1 MIIDTINNSYPAS
14 RSAVGADLW
23 DRLIKPSDE
32 IPEPGGLFSA
42 LNAAGVTLP
51 GYLHDLLLLEHAL
64 RLLASRA
71 SDIPSSIDALTVN
84 PTVTVQAV
92 HWKGLSGLLE
102 PGTGQAA
109 TPAEAPEQ
117 ILLWFDPQRS
127 KACIKPAANDDLLA
141 LKMAAE
147 GISAEE
153 VAAMGKVTVSAVDAL
168 IDRAVRQGL
177 LLAPLS
183 LLRRDPSVFRAV
195 RPSDEEFLS
204 SDSFTL
210 QWHITQVCD
219 LNCRH
224 CYDRSDRS
232 PLSLGQAVHV
242 LDDLLAFCRDRRV
255 RGAVSFTGGNP
266 LLHPQFNE
274 IYRAAADRGFGT
286 AILGNPAPRKRIE
299 EIVRIQMPS
308 FFQVSLEG
316 LREHNDDIRGAG
328 HFDRIMAFLD
338 ILRALGVYSMVM
350 LTLTSDNMDEVIP
363 LAALLQ
369 GKADVFHFNR
379 LALFGEGANLK
390 LPDRTRYR
398 KFLEDYLAAAETN
411 PVMGIKDNLINILR
425 REKGIDLFGGCAGYG
440 CGAAFNFV
448 SLLADGEV
456 HACRKLPS
464 SIGNLHRQSLAAI
477 YDSEAARRYRLGPSA
492 CRDCAVR
499 PACGGCLASTLSNG
513 LNIFEDRDPFCFK
526 QEPVAKNQH
535 PVRNC

>member
-1 MIIDTINNSYPAS
+1 MTIDTTNNVYPVS
-14 RSAVGADLW
+14 RSVVGTALW
-23 DRLIKPSDE
+23 DRNVKSADA
-32 IPEPGGLFSA
+32 IPAPDALFRS
-42 LNAAGVTLP
+42 LNAAGPTLP
-51 GYLHDLLLLEHAL
+51 GYLHDLLRIEHAL
-64 RLLASRA
+64 WLAKDRA
-71 SDIPSSIDALTVN
+71 SAIPSSVDALAIN
-84 PTVTVQAV
+84 PTVSV
-92 HWKGLSGLLE
+92 HEVSWRGLCGLLE
-102 PGTGQAA
+102 PVPGPAA
-109 TPAEAPEQ
+109 TPVEGPEH
-117 ILLWFDPQRS
+117 ILLWFDPREK
-127 KACIKPAANDDLLA
+127 KARIKPASNDDLLT

-147 GISAEE
+147 SISADS
-153 VAAMGKVTVSAVDAL
+153 VAASGKVTISVLDEL

-177 LLAPLS
+177 LLAPPS

-204 SDSFTL
+204 TGSFTL

-219 LNCRH
+219 LHCKH

-242 LDDLLAFCRDRRV
+242 LNDLRAFCKDRRV
-255 RGAVSFTGGNP
+255 RGAISFTGGNP

-286 AILGNPAPRKRIE
+286 AILGNPAPRERIE
-299 EIVRIQMPS
+299 EIAQIQMPS

-316 LREHNDDIRGAG
+316 LREHNDSIRGKG

-338 ILRALGVYSMVM
+338 ILRDLGVYSMVM
-350 LTLTSDNMDEVIP
+350 LTLTRDNMDEVIP
-363 LAALLQ
+363 LAALLRE
-369 GKADVFHFNR
+369 KADVFHFNR

-398 KFLEDYLAAAETN
+398 KFLEGYLAAAETN

-425 REKGIDLFGGCAGYG
+425 RENGIALFGGCAGYG

-464 SIGNLHRQSLAAI
+464 PIGNLHRQSLAAI
-477 YDSEAARRYRLGPSA
+477 YDSEEARRYRLGPSA
-492 CRDCAVR
+492 CRDCDVR
-499 PACGGCLASTLSNG
+499 PACGGCLASTLSSG
-513 LNIFEDRDPFCFK
+513 LNIFEDKDPFCFITAARS
-526 QEPVAKNQH
+526 E
-535 PVRNC
+535 